1 MRTDFSQSVLLYN
14 LRAGEAGVRRDARVR
29 VGGGSALQVVVQQK
43 AVLDKY
49 KMDLDL
55 LILAE
60 RRAEM
65 EKAHPHDGTR
75 GRWKR
80 RKNK

>member
-1 MRTDFSQSVLLYN
+1 MDTDFSQSVLLYN
-14 LRAGEAGVRRDARVR
+14 LRVGEAGVRRDAR

-55 LILAE
+55 WIPAE

-65 EKAHPHDGTR
+65 EKAHSHDGTR
-75 GRWKR
+75 GSLKR